1 MPIPCNDKY
10 STLYVGLLMGR
21 VCKIIENFHF
31 EDWHLYSL
39 YFITVE
45 ERGHSI
51 LFTRQDS

>member
-31 EDWHLYSL
+31 EDLHLYSL

-45 ERGHSI
+45 EKGHSI